1 MSHDRI
7 QKTFDRCRQ
16 AGRSAFVAYICIGD
30 PNPETS
36 LEVARTLLKNGVDIL
51 ELGMP
56 FSDPLADGLTNQL
69 AAQRALESGMT
80 TEKTW
85 ELTRKLREE
94 FPDAPL
100 VYYCYFNQVFAKTPE
115 TFLCKT
121 AEAGADGVLILD
133 LPPEESSEILE
144 LSQKNNLANIFI
156 VAPTTSEQRL
166 QKITAV
172 ASGFIYYV
180 SREGVTG
187 VRDQLASGLDTAMA
201 RIRKATSLPVVVGFG
216 ISTQQH
222 VRDVARIADGVVVGS
237 ALVNQVAA
245 SPKDSAQIQQN
256 LSQLMQ
262 ELVPGLNHA

>member
-16 AGRSAFVAYICIGD
+16 EGRSAFVAYICIGD

-36 LEVARTLLKNGVDIL
+36 LEVARTLLRNGVDIL

-80 TEKTW
+80 TAKTW

-100 VYYCYFNQVFAKTPE
+100 VYYCYFNQVFAKEPE
-115 TFLCKT
+115 TFLRAT
-121 AEAGADGVLILD
+121 AEAGADGMLILD
-133 LPPEESSEILE
+133 LPPEESDDILAI
-144 LSQKNNLANIFI
+144 SHKYGLANIFI
-156 VAPTTSEQRL
+156 VAPTTSPQRL
-166 QKITAV
+166 KKITAV

-187 VRDQLASGLDTAMA
+187 VRDQLATGLDQALG
-201 RIRKATSLPVVVGFG
+201 RIREATSLPVVVGFG

-245 SPKDSAQIQQN
+245 SPENSDKIQQN
-256 LSQLMQ
+256 LVNLMQ
-262 ELVPGLNHA
+262 ELVPGLAHS